1 MPPQWKE
8 KFTALVAGLR
18 GQLQQEKARLNL
30 LILLGL
36 AGMALLCLSEWIPS
50 AESSVDEEVPATV
63 AQTETSQSYAS
74 QLEQRLEDLIG
85 EVEGAGRC
93 RVMVTLVS
101 GEETVYATD
110 TEQGE
115 TSSRSEHV
123 LVDDKALVERV
134 DCPGI
139 LGVAVVCE
147 GGGSSSVQNTV
158 TRLVQAL
165 TGIGSNHI
173 TVTKMV
179 TSQ

>member
-1 MPPQWKE
+1 MPRQWKE
-8 KFTALVAGLR
+8 TFSTLVTRLR
-18 GQLQQEKARLNL
+18 GQLQQEKPRLNL

-36 AGMALLCLSEWIPS
+36 AGMALLCLSEWMPGSEPAAAEGTS
-50 AESSVDEEVPATV
+50 AVVTQA
-63 AQTETSQSYAS
+63 ETPQSYAS
-74 QLEQRLEDLIG
+74 QLEQQLEELIG